1 MTIRLLA
8 RLEFASAALLLLASV
23 SAPAQF
29 GASLSGT
36 VQDPSKDV
44 ISGATVTLTNQDTQ
58 QSQTKVTGDQG
69 FFQFTNLPAAQYSLM
84 VDAATF
90 KKYTSE
96 NIAIAAESPRT
107 YDVTLAIGGKTES
120 VTVNAEDT
128 VALQT
133 SDASVGTVIDSA
145 QLEKVPTYGRDPY
158 NLLRTAPGVTGDGAR
173 GGNGNAV
180 FLPNSVGPGGSNFG
194 IAQAENTVQI
204 SANGMRVTDNNYLL
218 DGVSVNSLG
227 YGGAAVVTPNI
238 EAIGSIAV
246 VSTSFS
252 AEDGRNTGAQIRT
265 VTKSGTNRLHGG
277 AVFQY
282 DEPGLNAFNKYG
294 GPNGQ
299 LPVRVGT
306 KNRDIALSVGGPLIK
321 DKLFGFF
328 SFERFTLSSKSYS
341 SQFVDTP
348 QFRALIHTQRPGSL
362 ADQIA
367 NAAGGVP
374 RIVTVLNQSCTSPF
388 NLGTVAAGTCQV
400 VNGGLDIGSP
410 TGAKGT
416 YASFNVGN
424 QISAGNGL
432 DGIPDVQYVQLL
444 APSSAT
450 GRQFAGRVDFQAT
463 PRDQVAGTFY
473 YTKLFN
479 NTSGA
484 SNSRPNADIPFNP
497 RDMAAT
503 FIYIHTFAPS
513 LLNEFRTNWTRFDDN
528 GVTDAAASANG
539 VNFGIPYI
547 NIQNQAFNSS
557 NDVQYG
563 IPFAPTTP
571 GIFAE
576 NQYEIRDTVNK
587 VFGGH
592 TLKIG
597 FEARREENNNNLAGG
612 SRPGFAFAGMWNFFN
627 DTPIFEEIYAN
638 PNTGG
643 PGNSARHYHD
653 HYYGVFVQHDWKLSP
668 ALTVNM
674 GLRWEYFEPIFNDG
688 SRVLYPL
695 FGTTPGRELQD
706 AQLEFRNHLYL
717 SQYKNFAPK
726 LGFAYSP
733 PALQGKTVLRGG
745 LALAYNR
752 LDDVLFDPALE
763 DGPGIF
769 NFGVCCG
776 TAPQDFGTPFVGGQ
790 IVYALG
796 SSNRP
801 DSYPIDAGL
810 KTTLNSKNL
819 PVDAKGN
826 IIGIEVYGANNQL
839 QTPYS
844 YLYSMEVQQDLG
856 HQLVM
861 TVGYQ
866 GSNGRHY
873 ARLVNQNFVR
883 ANSTNSTNPFP
894 NGAYIAQTDSNQYY
908 NALNVHVVKRYRAGF
923 SLDGTYSFAKAM
935 DQISSGDG
943 ADGSA
948 NQTFPQNNS
957 LELGPSDFDVKHRF
971 TGIGTYELSPYH
983 GSSELTRL
991 AANGWQINGIFT
1003 AHTGFPWTPVTN
1015 IINGVPTLANQAVIG
1030 PIRPNSYT
1038 GSSNATCS
1046 NDAFKNGTS
1055 VNGVFGVIPKGN
1067 NLPGLGRN
1075 SFRGPCYQQI
1085 DLAVAKEF
1093 KFGLLGEQAGLRIQV
1108 QAFNAFNKLNLS
1120 PFVFN
1125 TSATQVDS
1133 GICTSGNIGNTAGCS
1148 TGTAVGT
1155 VVPGLGNF
1163 GKATSASA
1171 GRVVELN
1178 ARFWF

>member
-1 MTIRLLA
+1 MKIR
-8 RLEFASAALLLLASV
+8 FASRLIFTSLAVILLASV
-23 SAPAQF
+23 PARAQF

-36 VQDPSKDV
+36 VQDPSKGV
-44 ISGATVTLTNQDTQ
+44 VSGAKVTLTNQDTQ
-58 QSQTKVTGDQG
+58 QSQIKITGDQG
-69 FFQFTNLPAAQYSLM
+69 FYQFNNLGAGHYSLM

-90 KKYTSE
+90 KAYKSE
-96 NIAIAAESPRT
+96 NIAIESESPRT
-107 YDVTLAIGGKTES
+107 YDVDLAIGAATEN
-120 VTVNAEDT
+120 VTVNAENT

-133 SDASVGTVIDSA
+133 SDASVGTVIDSQ

-158 NLLRTAPGVTGDGAR
+158 NLLRTAPGITGDGAR

-204 SANGMRVTDNNYLL
+204 SANGMRITDNNYLL

-238 EAIGSIAV
+238 EAIGSISV

-252 AEDGRNTGAQIRT
+252 AEDGRNSGAQIRT
-265 VTKSGTNRLHGG
+265 VTKSGTNQIHGG
-277 AVFQY
+277 VVFQY
-282 DEPGLNAFNKYG
+282 DEPGLNAYNKYG

-299 LPVRVGT
+299 KPVRVGN
-306 KNRDIALSVGGPLIK
+306 KNRDVSASIGGPLIK
-321 DKLFGFF
+321 NKLFGFF
-328 SFERFTLSSKSYS
+328 SFERFSQSTKSYS

-348 QFRALIHTQRPGSL
+348 QFRASLHTLRSGSL

-367 NAAGGVP
+367 NAPGGVP
-374 RIVTVLNQSCTSPF
+374 RVVTVLTQSCSSPY
-388 NLGTVAAGTCQV
+388 NLGTLAAGTCQV
-400 VNGGLDIGSP
+400 VNGGIDLGSP
-410 TGAKGT
+410 VGAKGT
-416 YASFNVGN
+416 YASFNVNN
-424 QISAGNGL
+424 QIAAGAGL
-432 DGIPDVQYVQLL
+432 DGVPDVQFVQLV
-444 APSSAT
+444 APSGAT
-450 GRQFAGRVDFQAT
+450 GRQFASRVDFQAT
-463 PRDQVAGTFY
+463 PNDQIAGTFY
-473 YTKLFN
+473 YTKLFD
-479 NTSGA
+479 NTAGA

-503 FIYIHTFAPS
+503 FIYIHNFGPS
-513 LLNEFRTNWTRFDDN
+513 LLNEFRSNWTRFDDN
-528 GVTDAAASANG
+528 GVTDAASGAG
-539 VNFGIPYI
+539 VNFGIPFI

-563 IPFAPTTP
+563 VPFAPTTP

-576 NQYEIRDTVNK
+576 NQYEIRDTVTK

-592 TLKIG
+592 TLKMG

-638 PNTGG
+638 PATGG

-653 HYYGVFVQHDWKLSP
+653 HYYAAFVQHDWKVTP

-674 GLRWEYFEPIFNDG
+674 GLRWEYFEPIYNAG
-688 SRVLYPL
+688 SPILYPL
-695 FGTTPGRELQD
+695 LGTTPGRELQD
-706 AQLEFRNHLYL
+706 AQLISVNHIYN
-717 SQYKNFAPK
+717 SQFKNFAPK
-726 LGFAYSP
+726 FGFAWSP
-733 PALQGKTVLRGG
+733 EQLNGKSVLRGG
-745 LALAYNR
+745 FAMAYNR

-769 NFGVCCG
+769 NYGICCG

-790 IVYALG
+790 ILYALG
-796 SSNRP
+796 STNSP
-801 DSYPIDAGL
+801 ASYPVNPLI

-819 PVDAKGN
+819 PVTSNGSP
-826 IIGIEVYGANNQL
+826 IGIEVYGANSNL
-839 QTPYS
+839 KTPYS
-844 YLYSMEVQQDLG
+844 YMYSLEVQQDLG
-856 HQLVM
+856 HQLVA

-866 GSNGRHY
+866 GSTGRHY

-883 ANSTNSTNPFP
+883 ANSNASTNPFP

-908 NALNVHVVKRYRAGF
+908 NALNVHLVKRYRSGF
-923 SLDGTYSFAKAM
+923 SLDGTYSYSKSM

-948 NQTFPQNNS
+948 NQTFPQDNS
-957 LELGPSDFDVKHRF
+957 RELGPSDFDAKHRV
-971 TGIGTYELSPYH
+971 TAIGTYEFSPYH
-983 GSSELTRL
+983 GGSELTKL

-1003 AHTGFPWTPVTN
+1003 AHTGYPWTPVTFA
-1015 IINGVPTLANQAVIG
+1015 INGVPTLANQAVIG

-1038 GSSNATCS
+1038 GNYSASCDN
-1046 NDAFKNGTS
+1046 NAFKNGTA
-1055 VNGVFGVIPKGN
+1055 VTGVFGVTPKGN
-1067 NLPGLGRN
+1067 NLPGMGRN

-1085 DLAVAKEF
+1085 DLSLAKEF
-1093 KFGLLGEQAGLRIQV
+1093 KFALHGESGGLRIQL
-1108 QAFNAFNKLNLS
+1108 QAFNVFNKLNLT
-1120 PFVFN
+1120 PFTFN

-1133 GICTSGNIGNTAGCS
+1133 GVCTSGNIGNTAGCP

-1163 GKATSASA
+1163 DKATSASA

-1178 ARFWF
+1178 ARLWF